1 MKKILALVL
10 ALCLTLA
17 LTCTAFADKSPTLD
31 PSPSIPGDKS
41 PTINNNPT
49 VEPWGG
55 VSSGVVD
62 KFTYSATD
70 ANGAP
75 VMISVVAATAGDIY
89 DEVSAFGAK
98 GVFNISVLSASTGPI
113 TINVYCKGASN
124 NSKVIVRD
132 AWELLEGANL
142 KVSGDRVTF
151 TADAETIN
159 KWHYF
164 AVVDNFEAVPVDTPT
179 EAGDNTEDVEG
190 DSVNV
195 GDNTPAP
202 APEKNPTTGVAL
214 AVVPMIVAAAAIV
227 ASKKR

>member
-31 PSPSIPGDKS
+31 PSPSIDPS
-41 PTINNNPT
+41 PFVPNVNPN
-49 VEPWGG
+49 GG
-55 VSSGVVD
+55 VSSGATS

-75 VMISVVAATAGDIY
+75 VMITMVAVTEGAIY
-89 DEVSAFGAK
+89 DEVAAFGVK
-98 GVFNISVLSASTGPI
+98 GVFNLSVLSAVTGPI
-113 TINVYCKGASN
+113 TINVYCPGASS

-142 KVSGDRVTF
+142 KASGDRVTF

-159 KWHYF
+159 EWHYF
-164 AVVDNFEAVPVDTPT
+164 AIVDNFEAVAVDTPT

-190 DSVNV
+190 DNVNV
-195 GDNTPAP
+195 DDNTPAP

>member
-1 MKKILALVL
+1 MKKILAFVL

-17 LTCTAFADKSPTLD
+17 LTCTAFAKGSPTVKPFN
-31 PSPSIPGDKS
+31 PSPSL
-41 PTINNNPT
+41 NA
-49 VEPWGG
+49 GG
-55 VSSGVVD
+55 GASSNSTS

-70 ANGAP
+70 ASGAP
-75 VMISVVAATAGDIY
+75 VMITSVAITEGAIY

-98 GVFNISVLSASTGPI
+98 GVFNISVLSATTGPI

-202 APEKNPTTGVAL
+202 EKNPTTGVAL

>member
-17 LTCTAFADKSPTLD
+17 LTCTAFADKSPTVD
-31 PSPSIPGDKS
+31 PSPFVP
-41 PTINNNPT
+41 NVNPNA
-49 VEPWGG
+49 G
-55 VSSGVVD
+55 VSSGTTS
-62 KFTYSATD
+62 KLTYSATD

-75 VMISVVAATAGDIY
+75 VMITSVAITEGEVY
-89 DEVSAFGAK
+89 DEVKAFGVK
-98 GVFNISVLSASTGPI
+98 GVFNLSVLSAVTGPI

-202 APEKNPTTGVAL
+202 EKNPTTGVAL